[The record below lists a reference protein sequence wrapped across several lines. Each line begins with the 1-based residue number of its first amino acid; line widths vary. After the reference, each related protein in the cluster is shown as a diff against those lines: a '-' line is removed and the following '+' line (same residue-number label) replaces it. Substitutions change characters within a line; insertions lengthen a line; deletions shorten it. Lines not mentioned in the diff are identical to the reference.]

1 MKKKCNIKKVEII
14 DDVKFKN
21 TQEKTLQKI
30 KDFVNNQNI
39 KLKYIVET
47 KPYLE
52 IKELNCGKRVN
63 LGDYILK
70 DSNGILYVS
79 NKEAYK
85 KYKEKHKKD

>member
-1 MKKKCNIKKVEII
+1 MKKKCNIKKVEIVA
-14 DDVKFKN
+14 DVKFKN
-21 TQEKTLQKI
+21 SEEKTLQKI
-30 KDFVNNQNI
+30 KDFVNNQDI

-70 DSNGILYVS
+70 DSNGIFYVS
-79 NKEAYK
+79 SKEAYK
-85 KYKEKHKKD
+85 KYKEKHKK